1 MKVALVSESKVS
13 YMGLVK
19 SSPESVDF
27 PKGGDHTDSDDGNG
41 GGGDMYNKIR
51 KLEKDVRKIKGG
63 IKYIQ
68 ATGATKMDLHQE
80 ISAQTRVFTNY
91 VIMSVLA
98 VVGLAVAIA
107 TLVVTIK

>member
-1 MKVALVSESKVS
+1 MSESNVHPFS
-13 YMGLVK
+13 LNK
-19 SSPESVDF
+19 SSLKSVDF
-27 PKGGDHTDSDDGNG
+27 PRMQDHADFSDGNG
-41 GGGDMYNKIR
+41 GGGDMHNKIK

-63 IKYIQ
+63 IKYLQ
-68 ATGATKMDLHQE
+68 VTNATKIDLHQE

-98 VVGLAVAIA
+98 VAGLAVAIA

>member
-1 MKVALVSESKVS
+1 MSESNVHTF
-13 YMGLVK
+13 GLSK
-19 SSPESVDF
+19 SSRESVDF
-27 PKGGDHTDSDDGNG
+27 PRVQDHTDFSDGNG
-41 GGGDMYNKIR
+41 GGGDMYYHKIK